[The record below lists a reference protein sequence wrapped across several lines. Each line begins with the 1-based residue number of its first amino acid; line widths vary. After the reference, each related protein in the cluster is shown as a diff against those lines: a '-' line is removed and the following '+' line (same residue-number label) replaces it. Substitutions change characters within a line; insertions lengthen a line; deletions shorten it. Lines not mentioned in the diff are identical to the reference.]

1 MFNMMSGA
9 EAQAKQNKSLDVA
22 LLCKKLEAHKREQ
35 DIMRLRRE
43 RKSDTKN
50 GKFVPKVAAKQFV
63 ATATP
68 ARDDTTRRRYHPA
81 TLESIAEPY
90 DDRTVL
96 GKSQV
101 YATMRVGV
109 KQQDGVATLVT
120 QERQASR
127 SRDIVKRDSMSPRSS
142 KLATTDH
149 VAGNESLPRDHANIP
164 GSKTPT
170 HFSASGRPKPRVH
183 RRSSSRKEVEQ
194 IDRKAMRDSK
204 KTRAPQPEPQPQP
217 QPESKVNDTGLYR
230 PGDAAKRRSMFETSP
245 FADFS
250 GFSGFDG
257 KRRTSI
263 HALQDLTLGQQSLDR
278 PRQSSLPTLAE
289 PERTSLSTQRPKL
302 LPNDRPDWSQR
313 SEIGD
318 SSHAGF
324 HLFGKSKAN
333 KVEEKEK
340 EKPGS
345 QDGHLIAD
353 AVKMI
358 KQQEKIQRR
367 KSVMWFFKK
376 L

>member
-68 ARDDTTRRRYHPA
+68 ARDDTARRRHHPV
-81 TLESIAEPY
+81 TLESIAEPC

-101 YATMRVGV
+101 YAAMRVGL
-109 KQQDGVATLVT
+109 KQQDGVTTLVT
-120 QERQASR
+120 QERQSSK
-127 SRDIVKRDSMSPRSS
+127 SRDTVKRDSMSPRSS
-142 KLATTDH
+142 GLATTEN

-194 IDRKAMRDSK
+194 VDRKAMRESK

-217 QPESKVNDTGLYR
+217 ESKETDTGLYR

-250 GFSGFDG
+250 GFDGFDG

-278 PRQSSLPTLAE
+278 PRQSSLPTVVE

-302 LPNDRPDWSQR
+302 LPTDRPDWSQR

-318 SSHAGF
+318 SSHTGF
-324 HLFGKSKAN
+324 HLFGKSKVN
-333 KVEEKEK
+333 KVEEKG
-340 EKPGS
+340 KPGS

-367 KSVMWFFKK
+367 KSVMGFFKK